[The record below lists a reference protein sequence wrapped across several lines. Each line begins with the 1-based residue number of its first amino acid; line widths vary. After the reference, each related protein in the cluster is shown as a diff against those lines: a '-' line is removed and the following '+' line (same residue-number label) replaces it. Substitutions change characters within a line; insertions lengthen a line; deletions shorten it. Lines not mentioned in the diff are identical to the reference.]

1 MPIELFLV
9 DTSAWI
15 LALRKNFLPVVKD
28 RIEHLLK
35 ENAIVTIGL
44 VKLELLGGTKTENEF
59 QRLKT
64 RLDALDIVECDSP
77 LWQEAAGLAFRLRRE
92 GLTIPYT
99 DILIAAGA
107 LKIQATV
114 IHADAHFDLL
124 HKAAGLKVES
134 FVEDARRQSESVLQ
148 RPEDSK

>member
-1 MPIELFLV
+1 MPRELFLV

-15 LALRKNFLPVVKD
+15 LALRKDFLPILKD

-44 VKLELLGGTKTENEF
+44 IKLELLGSTKTEKEF
-59 QRLKT
+59 QRLKS
-64 RLDALDIVECDSP
+64 RLDALDTVECDLP
-77 LWQEAAGLAFRLRRE
+77 LWQEAVDLAFKLRSK
-92 GLTIPYT
+92 GISIPYT

-114 IHADAHFDLL
+114 IHVDAHFDLL
-124 HKAAGLKVES
+124 HEPAGLKVES
-134 FVEDARRQSESVLQ
+134 FVDTARR
-148 RPEDSK
+148 